1 MNLPVLLFI
10 YFVRFASRNNVH
22 AVRQF
27 LLRLSLKKFTNQQF
41 RPVHTMHSH
50 GSVEPLSVTSGVITV
65 LQFCDSMI
73 PKLLVVGRNFGIWRP
88 DLVWQSI
95 FLSAP

>member
-1 MNLPVLLFI
+1 MNLLVLLFI
-10 YFVRFASRNNVH
+10 YFVRFASLNSVH

-50 GSVEPLSVTSGVITV
+50 GSVDPLSVRSGLVTGDCLAV
-65 LQFCDSMI
+65 L
-73 PKLLVVGRNFGIWRP
+73 
-88 DLVWQSI
+88 
-95 FLSAP
+95 